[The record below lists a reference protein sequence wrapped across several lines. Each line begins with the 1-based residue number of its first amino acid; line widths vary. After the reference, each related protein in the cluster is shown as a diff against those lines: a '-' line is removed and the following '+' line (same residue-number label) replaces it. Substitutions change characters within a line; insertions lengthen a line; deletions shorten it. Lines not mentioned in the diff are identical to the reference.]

1 MSKQPKITNF
11 FGQNSERPLP
21 FTSPPRLGD
30 GDDHGD
36 GFAVMTPS
44 QSPGVIV
51 PGTPR
56 TPSQRQG
63 SGIVPESPSLRSQSE
78 SPVFHSMLEDYKRGQ
93 GAAQLQPQRVPPL
106 SPTSGTNQ
114 DFDAAAQIAAA
125 QRLQDAQIAATQRL
139 QDAQNAQERLQD
151 ALARKDASKGHD
163 VFTQFQLEGG
173 RRKSKKSKMAKKSR
187 KTKSKSVK
195 RSHRLKKKL
204 KLKSTR
210 K

>member
-1 MSKQPKITNF
+1 MSKQQSKITNF

-21 FTSPPRLGD
+21 FISPDPDRD
-30 GDDHGD
+30 G
-36 GFAVMTPS
+36 AVMLETPS

-63 SGIVPESPSLRSQSE
+63 SGIVPETPQSE
-78 SPVFHSMLEDYKRGQ
+78 SPVFHPMLEDYKRGQ
-93 GAAQLQPQRVPPL
+93 GAAQFQPQRVPPL

-114 DFDAAAQIAAA
+114 DFDDAAQIAADK
-125 QRLQDAQIAATQRL
+125 RLQDAQIADAQRL
-139 QDAQNAQERLQD
+139 QDAQNAQKRLQD
-151 ALARKDASKGHD
+151 ALARKDASKGHY
-163 VFTQFQLEGG
+163 VFTQFQLQGG

>member
-1 MSKQPKITNF
+1 MSKQQSKITNF
-11 FGQNSERPLP
+11 FGQNLERPLP
-21 FTSPPRLGD
+21 FISPDPDRD
-30 GDDHGD
+30 GA
-36 GFAVMTPS
+36 AVAVLETPS

-63 SGIVPESPSLRSQSE
+63 SGIVPETPSLRSQSE
-78 SPVFHSMLEDYKRGQ
+78 SPAPVFHRMFEDYQREQ
-93 GAAQLQPQRVPPL
+93 RAAQLQPQRVPPL

-114 DFDAAAQIAAA
+114 DFDAAAQIAADQRLKYDQIADA
-125 QRLQDAQIAATQRL
+125 QRLQDDENAQRRL
-139 QDAQNAQERLQD
+139 QDAQ
-151 ALARKDASKGHD
+151 AREDASKGH
-163 VFTQFQLEGG
+163 VVITQFKGG